1 MSGQIGSFCFSCL
14 MGKMKLLRSPD
25 YDGTENSEVMNRKRL
40 KTANTKDI
48 ERRSIS
54 AVIKL
59 WSGFFFFG
67 ISKYVEIQVGPFG
80 DKELLMSVAHSQ

>member
-1 MSGQIGSFCFSCL
+1 

-25 YDGTENSEVMNRKRL
+25 YDGTENGEVMNRKRL

-59 WSGFFFFG
+59 WSGYFR
-67 ISKYVEIQVGPFG
+67 ISKYVKTHVGQLG
-80 DKELLMSVAHSQ
+80 DKELLMSVAHSQQV

>member
-1 MSGQIGSFCFSCL
+1 M
-14 MGKMKLLRSPD
+14 LLLPHGEDEVTRSPD
-25 YDGTENSEVMNRKRL
+25 YDGTENGEVTNRKRL

-59 WSGFFFFG
+59 WSGYFG
-67 ISKYVEIQVGPFG
+67 ISKYVKTHVGQLG